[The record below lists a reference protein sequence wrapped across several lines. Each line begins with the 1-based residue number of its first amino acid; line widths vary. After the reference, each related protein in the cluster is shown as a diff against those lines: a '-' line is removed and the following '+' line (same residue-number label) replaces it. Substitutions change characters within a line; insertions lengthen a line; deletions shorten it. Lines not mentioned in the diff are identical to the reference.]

1 MFDSTY
7 RYTTLLFDADGTLF
21 DYQKASWEAL
31 RRTLAQFALPFS
43 QELFA
48 LYQEKNQA
56 LWELYELGKV
66 TKDQLEIQRFLHFF
80 DAAGMAGASPV
91 EANEAYIGYLGQ
103 GAYLLPGALELIDT
117 LRAKYSLYLVT
128 NGLRRGQYRRLE
140 GSPLAHAFDGVFV
153 SEETGF
159 QKPQKGFFDYVFSR
173 IPEKNRARM
182 LIIGDSLSSDI
193 RGGNHAGIDTCWLN
207 PSGMQNTS
215 GAICT
220 YEITQLE
227 ELYPILEV
235 SLENRE
241 N

>member
-80 DAAGMAGASPV
+80 DVLKARWQPV
-91 EANEAYIGYLGQ
+91 REFLKRVRK
-103 GAYLLPGALELIDT
+103 
-117 LRAKYSLYLVT
+117 RAF
-128 NGLRRGQYRRLE
+128 RRRNKGFYHVFERRL
-140 GSPLAHAFDGVFV
+140 
-153 SEETGF
+153 
-159 QKPQKGFFDYVFSR
+159 Q
-173 IPEKNRARM
+173 
-182 LIIGDSLSSDI
+182 
-193 RGGNHAGIDTCWLN
+193 
-207 PSGMQNTS
+207 
-215 GAICT
+215 
-220 YEITQLE
+220 
-227 ELYPILEV
+227 
-235 SLENRE
+235 
-241 N
+241 

>member
-31 RRTLAQFALPFS
+31 RRTLAQFALPFRRS
-43 QELFA
+43 CLPCI
-48 LYQEKNQA
+48 KKKSGS
-56 LWELYELGKV
+56 LGIIRARQGHKGSA
-66 TKDQLEIQRFLHFF
+66 RNSAFLHFF

-128 NGLRRGQYRRLE
+128 NGLRRVQYRRLE

>member
-117 LRAKYSLYLVT
+117 LRAK
-128 NGLRRGQYRRLE
+128 
-140 GSPLAHAFDGVFV
+140 
-153 SEETGF
+153 
-159 QKPQKGFFDYVFSR
+159 
-173 IPEKNRARM
+173 
-182 LIIGDSLSSDI
+182 
-193 RGGNHAGIDTCWLN
+193 
-207 PSGMQNTS
+207 
-215 GAICT
+215 
-220 YEITQLE
+220 
-227 ELYPILEV
+227 
-235 SLENRE
+235 
-241 N
+241 

>member
-1 MFDSTY
+1 M
-7 RYTTLLFDADGTLF
+7 
-21 DYQKASWEAL
+21 
-31 RRTLAQFALPFS
+31 
-43 QELFA
+43 
-48 LYQEKNQA
+48 
-56 LWELYELGKV
+56 
-66 TKDQLEIQRFLHFF
+66 
-80 DAAGMAGASPV
+80 
-91 EANEAYIGYLGQ
+91 
-103 GAYLLPGALELIDT
+103 
-117 LRAKYSLYLVT
+117 T
-128 NGLRRGQYRRLE
+128 NGLRRVQYRRLE

-227 ELYPILEV
+227 ELYPILESV
-235 SLENRE
+235 WRIEKIE
-241 N
+241 T

>member
-1 MFDSTY
+1 M
-7 RYTTLLFDADGTLF
+7 
-21 DYQKASWEAL
+21 
-31 RRTLAQFALPFS
+31 
-43 QELFA
+43 FA

-117 LRAKYSLYLVT
+117 LRRIQPLFGDERAEA
-128 NGLRRGQYRRLE
+128 GAIPQAG

-193 RGGNHAGIDTCWLN
+193 RGGNHAGI
-207 PSGMQNTS
+207 
-215 GAICT
+215 
-220 YEITQLE
+220 
-227 ELYPILEV
+227 
-235 SLENRE
+235 
-241 N
+241 